1 MSFRIELPVR
11 YQVHNV
17 FHSSLLKSSHENDYE
32 LFPNR
37 TVTNIQPPVV
47 KSINNDEEDEWEVEK
62 LVDRRRRRNRLE
74 YLVRW
79 KGWSADYDEWKT
91 VDQLKNARQLMMDY
105 DQENRTQE
113 EEVNQ
118 VHNYR
123 EDVLTAP
130 GRVIESRQCEGRI
143 RKGLGRRCKA
153 RTRRSKFCQAHL
165 NIYQNLRI
173 TNSKL
178 PNAGLGLF
186 SGDRKINKSQ
196 PIVEY
201 TGTVFNKP
209 VRGKYV
215 LEVNKKK
222 FINAN
227 HSTDVAGFSN
237 DCRPIDKKSGLC
249 KVNSKIIMRKGKPS
263 LVSTKPIN
271 PRTEIY
277 TDYGNDY
284 WQFYDKKNV

>member
-1 MSFRIELPVR
+1 LS
-11 YQVHNV
+11 
-17 FHSSLLKSSHENDYE
+17 DG
-32 LFPNR
+32 NR
-37 TVTNIQPPVV
+37 
-47 KSINNDEEDEWEVEK
+47 
-62 LVDRRRRRNRLE
+62 
-74 YLVRW
+74 VRW
-79 KGWSADYDEWKT
+79 KGWSADYDKWKT

-118 VHNYR
+118 VHNYT

-284 WQFYDKKNV
+284 WSFYQKKNV